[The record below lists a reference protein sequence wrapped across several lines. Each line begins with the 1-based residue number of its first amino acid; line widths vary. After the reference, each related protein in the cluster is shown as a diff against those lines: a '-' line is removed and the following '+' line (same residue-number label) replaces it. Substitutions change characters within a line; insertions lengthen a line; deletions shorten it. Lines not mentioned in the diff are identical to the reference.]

1 MKQRSPM
8 AAKVANWAAAATS
21 GSSPPPPSSE
31 QPRMG
36 FFSTNKSFKASVDA
50 GQIENE
56 KE

>member
-1 MKQRSPM
+1 M

-21 GSSPPPPSSE
+21 AASTPPPTDE

-36 FFSTNKSFKASVDA
+36 FFSTNKSFKASTDA